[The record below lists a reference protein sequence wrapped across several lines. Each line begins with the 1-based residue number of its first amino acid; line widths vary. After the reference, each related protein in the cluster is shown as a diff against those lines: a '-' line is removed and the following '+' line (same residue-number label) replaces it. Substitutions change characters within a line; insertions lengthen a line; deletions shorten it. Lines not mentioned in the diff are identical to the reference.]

1 MFRKRMSTGA
11 SATVADLLNEKHL
24 RPQTILENYLTVALN
39 LRRCSL
45 MTIPAELP
53 DADTISREIDER
65 CISDFTQLTQERDI
79 KKRLKAVRSI
89 KEKLRKTY
97 LEEIKASPS
106 YSSHIAWIKRLGVQ
120 MLEVEVRPTVREHF
134 IFKQKETKDR
144 IENLTRKRLAFRGEF
159 LKHVDQNTPRS
170 LAAYPEERFPEYLMG
185 IGELLGYPQCCITAY
200 IEGRE
205 EGRLT
210 AEQRAA
216 TQIADLR
223 SEGSEPDI
231 YVYFSKDFIPCAPNC
246 FGASAVGRRVHE
258 MLSSVDDRLPGIYL
272 QCLKGNVERVGS
284 YVESIQAHK
293 AKMEIRSR
301 ELGIRQ

>member
-1 MFRKRMSTGA
+1 
-11 SATVADLLNEKHL
+11 
-24 RPQTILENYLTVALN
+24 
-39 LRRCSL
+39 

-53 DADTISREIDER
+53 DADAISRRIDER
-65 CISDFTQLTQERDI
+65 CISDFNKLKQERDV
-79 KKRLKAVRSI
+79 KRRLKIVRSI

-106 YSSHIAWIKRLGVQ
+106 YSSHIVWIKRLGLQ
-120 MLEVEVRPTVREHF
+120 MLEVEIRPTVREHF
-134 IFKQKETKDR
+134 IFKEKETKDQLQ
-144 IENLTRKRLAFRGEF
+144 NLTRKRLAFRGEF
-159 LKHVDQNTPRS
+159 LRHADQNTPRS
-170 LAAYPEERFPEYLMG
+170 LAAYPEERFPGYLME

-200 IEGRE
+200 IEGRKE
-205 EGRLT
+205 ERPT

-216 TQIADLR
+216 TQITNLR

-231 YVYFSKDFIPCAPNC
+231 YTYFSKDFIPCSPKC
-246 FGASAVGRRVHE
+246 SSASAVGRKVHE
-258 MLSSVDDRLPGIYL
+258 TLSRVDDKLPEIYL
-272 QCLKGNVERVGS
+272 QCLKSNVERVGS